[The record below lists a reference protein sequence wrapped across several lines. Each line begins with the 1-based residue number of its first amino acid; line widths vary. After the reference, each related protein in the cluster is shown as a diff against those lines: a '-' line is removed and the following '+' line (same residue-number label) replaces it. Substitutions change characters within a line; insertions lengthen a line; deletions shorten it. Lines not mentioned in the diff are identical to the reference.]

1 MTVCGLEDVNSGTLL
16 AASLSGEWAVALSC
30 GPAAELMPFSPA
42 ACNVTARSANAV
54 SDPFTVGGIGLR
66 ENERAPFF
74 TNTVDRDLQQRNMT
88 AEPRFRIP
96 GAPLG
101 ATVMTLKCEWD
112 PRSCSQHICKR
123 KLETARSLFTRAF
136 SDKSEE

>member
-54 SDPFTVGGIGLR
+54 SDPFTDGGIGLR
-66 ENERAPFF
+66 ENESAFLHKHCRQGP
-74 TNTVDRDLQQRNMT
+74 T
-88 AEPRFRIP
+88 AKKHDG
-96 GAPLG
+96 GAQ
-101 ATVMTLKCEWD
+101 V
-112 PRSCSQHICKR
+112 
-123 KLETARSLFTRAF
+123 
-136 SDKSEE
+136 